1 VDSKQHGL
9 ASMAC
14 LGSLA
19 AAQRHRS
26 TSVRRQRSK
35 PVRPTALLSYL
46 EGSIVE
52 PPSTVQETR
61 VGEYSRR
68 RVQQKEEFM
77 PIQALAFA
85 SSRVRGAVARCDS
98 DVLRRQ
104 RPGSNQEPRRSA
116 TPRASLAVPVSRRI
130 DES

>member
-1 VDSKQHGL
+1 MDSKQYGL

-35 PVRPTALLSYL
+35 PVRPTVSLSYL
-46 EGSIVE
+46 EGSTVE
-52 PPSTVQETR
+52 PPSKVQE
-61 VGEYSRR
+61 
-68 RVQQKEEFM
+68 VQQQEEFI
-77 PIQALAFA
+77 PIQALACA

-104 RPGSNQEPRRSA
+104 RPGSNQEPTLWA
-116 TPRASLAVPVSRRI
+116 AAPRAPPSPSSPRIALSI
-130 DES
+130 DET